1 MSKGRVLMA
10 MSGGVDSSVAALL
23 LRQQGYEIIGITMK
37 VWDYETSNTTDR
49 ETGCCSIES
58 INDARQLAVQNGFP
72 HYTIDLQKEFQVVV
86 DNFVDEYLAGRTPN
100 PCVLCNTKIK
110 WQALLERADQLE
122 CEYIATGHYARLHK
136 QDQRY
141 IISKGVDD
149 VKDQSYML
157 WGLSQENLQ
166 RTLFPLG
173 GYCKSE
179 IKQIAM
185 QHGFKNLVHK
195 RESYEICFIPDDD
208 YRGFLRRKKQ
218 NLDEKLDGG
227 AFVDSSGKILG
238 YHKGYPF
245 YTIGQRKGLNVAV
258 GHPLYVLQID
268 AKTNTVVLGTR
279 EELAKNEI
287 LIRDYN
293 LIKYS
298 DLPENFQAVTKIR
311 YKDSG
316 TESQLFK
323 ADNDRIK
330 IEFSDPV
337 SGVAPGQSA
346 VFYEGSDVVGG
357 GIIE

>member
-23 LRQQGYEIIGITMK
+23 LREQGYQIIGITMK
-37 VWDYETSNTTDR
+37 VWEYDTANTPDK
-49 ETGCCSIES
+49 ETGCCSLDS
-58 INDARQLAVQNGFP
+58 INDARELAVKNGFP

-86 DNFVDEYLAGRTPN
+86 NDFISEYLAGRTPN

-110 WQALLERADQLE
+110 WQALLERADQLQ
-122 CEYIATGHYARLHK
+122 CQYIATGHYARLRK
-136 QDQRY
+136 QGERY

-173 GYCKSE
+173 TYQKSE
-179 IKQIAM
+179 IKRIAM
-185 QHGFKNLVHK
+185 QHGFDNLAHK

-208 YRGFLRRKKQ
+208 YRGFLRRRNKGLDKK
-218 NLDEKLDGG
+218 LEGG
-227 AFVDSSGKILG
+227 AFVDTSGKILG

-258 GHPLYVLQID
+258 GHPLYVLRID
-268 AKTNTVVLGTR
+268 AKTNTVVLGKK
-279 EELAKNEI
+279 EELAENEI
-287 LIRDYN
+287 SVRNCN
-293 LIKYS
+293 LIKYNN
-298 DLPENFQAVTKIR
+298 LTENFKAVTKIR
-311 YKDSG
+311 YKDAG
-316 TESQLFK
+316 TESQLQQ
-323 ADNDRIK
+323 AENNTIK
-330 IEFSDPV
+330 VKFSAPV

-346 VFYEGSDVVGG
+346 VFYQGNDVVGG
-357 GIIE
+357 GIIV